1 MATELNIEIGIF
13 NSPGW
18 SQAGGPWIKP
28 EQSMRYL
35 ASVGTQVKGGQ
46 AIEVMLPKTNPN
58 FQDVKVLAYPS
69 VKSKATILN
78 PANCTVSSSPAI
90 TAIHHLIDGETATEI
105 RFGNQSEV
113 VIDFKSHDTVALRS
127 LRLLTSAAPIRC
139 QAVLQMNDNGEY
151 KEIKQFSIERYNDNL
166 AVGFDPYAPIAISFP
181 TASGKD
187 FRLSLSGLNPNS
199 GIREITLSSAPVVES
214 YSEKTFAKMY
224 QTPLP
229 YWNEYQWPVQ
239 AVVDDPAL
247 IVQPEQV
254 KDITACMKGNKLS
267 WDAPDGEWEIVRMG
281 MVPTYVEN
289 GPALKDG
296 IGLEVDKMSKEH
308 LRSHFDAFIGEIYK
322 RIPEADRKTWKVVVA
337 DSYEKGGQN
346 FTDDFLE

>member
-1 MATELNIEIGIF
+1 
-13 NSPGW
+13 
-18 SQAGGPWIKP
+18 
-28 EQSMRYL
+28 MRYL

-187 FRLSLSGLNPNS
+187 FRLSLSGLNPN
-199 GIREITLSSAPVVES
+199 LS
-214 YSEKTFAKMY
+214 
-224 QTPLP
+224 
-229 YWNEYQWPVQ
+229 
-239 AVVDDPAL
+239 L
-247 IVQPEQV
+247 IH
-254 KDITACMKGNKLS
+254 I
-267 WDAPDGEWEIVRMG
+267 
-281 MVPTYVEN
+281 
-289 GPALKDG
+289 
-296 IGLEVDKMSKEH
+296 
-308 LRSHFDAFIGEIYK
+308 
-322 RIPEADRKTWKVVVA
+322 
-337 DSYEKGGQN
+337 
-346 FTDDFLE
+346 

>member
-1 MATELNIEIGIF
+1 
-13 NSPGW
+13 
-18 SQAGGPWIKP
+18 
-28 EQSMRYL
+28 
-35 ASVGTQVKGGQ
+35 
-46 AIEVMLPKTNPN
+46 
-58 FQDVKVLAYPS
+58 
-69 VKSKATILN
+69 
-78 PANCTVSSSPAI
+78 
-90 TAIHHLIDGETATEI
+90 
-105 RFGNQSEV
+105 
-113 VIDFKSHDTVALRS
+113 
-127 LRLLTSAAPIRC
+127 
-139 QAVLQMNDNGEY
+139 MNDNGEY

-254 KDITACMKGNKLS
+254 KDITACMKGNKLYRTL
-267 WDAPDGEWEIVRMG
+267 PTENGKLCEWEWYPLM
-281 MVPTYVEN
+281 
-289 GPALKDG
+289 
-296 IGLEVDKMSKEH
+296 
-308 LRSHFDAFIGEIYK
+308 
-322 RIPEADRKTWKVVVA
+322 
-337 DSYEKGGQN
+337 
-346 FTDDFLE
+346 